1 VLALPETRV
10 YLAIRQEIYEKFF
23 AQAAIQII
31 LQKYKI
37 LLLIVDTNQSEIVQW
52 IN

>member
-1 VLALPETRV
+1 M
-10 YLAIRQEIYEKFF
+10 YEKFF

-31 LQKYKI
+31 LQKYQI
-37 LLLIVDTNQSEIVQW
+37 LLLIVDTNQEGIVQW

>member
-1 VLALPETRV
+1 MNFFIFL
-10 YLAIRQEIYEKFF
+10 IGQEIYEKFF

-31 LQKYKI
+31 LQKYQVLWLI
-37 LLLIVDTNQSEIVQW
+37 LDINQEEIVQW

>member
-1 VLALPETRV
+1 M
-10 YLAIRQEIYEKFF
+10 YEKFF

-31 LQKYKI
+31 LQKYQA
-37 LLLIVDTNQSEIVQW
+37 LLLIVDTNQEEIVQW